1 MSAVFALSR
10 PRPLHLM
17 RPLRHVL
24 FASLALLSVVGAS
37 GQVVSGLDLT
47 AERVRLKAERDR
59 VTQALSQEED
69 ECRTRFVVTGCVE
82 GVRRRWQVQ
91 LAELDR
97 QERVL
102 NDLDRRNRSS
112 EQMLR
117 LERKA
122 SDAEAD
128 AAERRAR
135 AASEQESRE
144 ARAAAKASGPRP
156 SGTPRQARSAEPGA
170 SAPDAMAVAPR
181 ARPSQ
186 ARQAAPSSNGP
197 EQARAKAAPS
207 SSPEQS
213 RTKAAP
219 SGKTEQARAKP
230 ASARISAEQAR
241 ANAAAHQERVRQ
253 AEAHKA
259 EVRQRQAGRSKPP
272 ASDLP
277 PPR

>member
-1 MSAVFALSR
+1 MSAVCASIR
-10 PRPLHLM
+10 PRPRHLL
-17 RPLRHVL
+17 RPMRHVL
-24 FASLALLSVVGAS
+24 FAGLALLSVVGVSA
-37 GQVVSGLDLT
+37 QVVSGLDLT
-47 AERVRLKAERDR
+47 AERIRLKAERDR
-59 VTQALSQEED
+59 VTQALGPEEE

-102 NDLDRRNRSS
+102 NDLDRRHRSS
-112 EQMLR
+112 EQLLR

-122 SDAEAD
+122 SDAQAD

-156 SGTPRQARSAEPGA
+156 SGTPRQARLAEPQA
-170 SAPDAMAVAPR
+170 SAPDPVAVAPR
-181 ARPSQ
+181 ARPPQ
-186 ARQAAPSSNGP
+186 ARQASPSSNDL

-207 SSPEQS
+207 SSPEQARS
-213 RTKAAP
+213 KAAP
-219 SGKTEQARAKP
+219 SGKPERARAQP

-241 ANAAAHQERVRQ
+241 ANAAAHQERIRQ

-259 EVRQRQAGRSKPP
+259 EVRQRQAARSKPP